1 MDEKRVN
8 NTDPVV
14 QVRLRVM
21 VGNFHGALKKVC
33 LAAGFVYPELSANYQ
48 YERVICNTRSY
59 QTNHATF
66 PTILAI
72 HPKKW
77 MYLGLSEL
85 SVSLSCVL
93 SGQYSF
99 TSVAIFIF
107 EQLLQLCLWFHR

>member
-48 YERVICNTRSY
+48 YERGYMQHSQLSDESRHIPDDTRYTSEEVDVPGVIGVISFFILCIVGAVFFYFRSNLY
-59 QTNHATF
+59 F
-66 PTILAI
+66 
-72 HPKKW
+72 
-77 MYLGLSEL
+77 
-85 SVSLSCVL
+85 
-93 SGQYSF
+93 
-99 TSVAIFIF
+99 
-107 EQLLQLCLWFHR
+107 